1 MPRKKWPMRA
11 PSAEPAGD
19 RARALPAERG
29 PQLAEHELVEQGVLQ
44 AQDDAGAARVEGLA
58 VGDGRRLGH
67 VEDPALAVVVRL
79 DLGAVVDL
87 LEHARH
93 REQEVGLEAGQLG
106 GQLLRVG
113 EVADRVAVLHRGALD
128 DAGEDV
134 REREEQQRR
143 VPGRHEVR
151 ERVGDGAHL
160 EQQVAVGDLAALGA
174 ARGARGVDQR
184 REVVGVHRRPAL
196 LQRRVVDARAGVAQG
211 AHRAVGAVDLPHVLE
226 LGELLAQVLDD
237 GAVLVGLDDHALGAG
252 VGQAPLDLVGRRG
265 LVDREGHR
273 AGRPEGVVE
282 QRPLVARRRDEA
294 DPVAGLQARGE
305 EALRGGGDLV
315 AEGRERHVLPLVVD
329 QAAVGDVAAVRVGV
343 GPRRGGEVVVVG
355 HLGGRRLRVLLH
367 LAPLLPRAPRC
378 VGCDHSRGGLPPGSR
393 TIRPSPP

>member
-1 MPRKKWPMRA
+1 MAIVMPGIGLADGADLDRPVRVGGDRRA
-11 PSAEPAGD
+11 GLGEPVALVDRDADAAEEVADARAERRAAGD

-44 AQDDAGAARVEGLA
+44 AQDEAGAARVEGLA

-134 REREEQQRR
+134 RQREEQQRR
-143 VPGRHEVR
+143 VPGLHEVR

-211 AHRAVGAVDLPHVLE
+211 AHRAVGAVDLPDVLE

-265 LVDREGHR
+265 LVDREGR
-273 AGRPEGVVE
+273 
-282 QRPLVARRRDEA
+282 
-294 DPVAGLQARGE
+294 
-305 EALRGGGDLV
+305 
-315 AEGRERHVLPLVVD
+315 
-329 QAAVGDVAAVRVGV
+329 
-343 GPRRGGEVVVVG
+343 PRRPPR
-355 HLGGRRLRVLLH
+355 GRS
-367 LAPLLPRAPRC
+367 RAASTR
-378 VGCDHSRGGLPPGSR
+378 SASAR
-393 TIRPSPP
+393 